1 MMQQESKTFKMTA
14 AGRRY
19 LTFLAA
25 FNSGN
30 PNSMLS
36 YIHQHFDPFSFSD
49 EDADAFVQWYQD
61 VYTET
66 GGMNIHKTF
75 LSQDYYVI
83 IIVEAKKDGRQY
95 LDKMSV
101 TREHPFLVTEYFHE
115 AKP

>member
-1 MMQQESKTFKMTA
+1 MVQQESKTFKMTA
-14 AGRRY
+14 AGKRY

-25 FNSGN
+25 FNSGD
-30 PNSMLS
+30 PTTMLN

-49 EDADAFVQWYQD
+49 EDAETFVRWYQEIFH
-61 VYTET
+61 ET

-75 LSQDYYVI
+75 LAQDYYVI
-83 IIVEAKKDGRQY
+83 IIVEGKKDGKHY

-101 TREHPFLVTEYFHE
+101 TREYPYLVTEYFHE